1 MFLPLLAFVFGSL
14 LIGAAALM
22 FLPNR
27 AAVIDRRLEEHQT
40 PGEREPGW

>member
-14 LIGAAALM
+14 VIGAAALM

-27 AAVIDRRLEEHQT
+27 AARD
-40 PGEREPGW
+40 

>member
-14 LIGAAALM
+14 LIARRRLM

-27 AAVIDRRLEEHQT
+27 AAAIDRRLEELT
-40 PGEREPGW
+40 LRSGP

>member
-27 AAVIDRRLEEHQT
+27 AAVIDRRLEEL
-40 PGEREPGW
+40 PPVGGP